1 MIKLRCKKF
10 FRSNS
15 KVASNNAA
23 GTVAATATGLGG
35 DAKLS
40 GEIKWELRP
49 GGMLVQ
55 KRESVEKDG
64 ESIITLRVSTV
75 TQWHDISIQATSSFG
90 ELKMILAMVTGL
102 EPKEQRLLYRGKER
116 EDYEYLHMV
125 GVKDKDK
132 VLLFED
138 PAIKERKLLNLAA
151 TNGRV
156 QVIGSTYHTICV

>member
-15 KVASNNAA
+15 KVASSNA
-23 GTVAATATGLGG
+23 VAA
-35 DAKLS
+35 DAKLG

-55 KRESVEKDG
+55 KRECAENDG
-64 ESIITLRVSTV
+64 DSIITLRVSTV
-75 TQWHDISIQATSSFG
+75 TQCHHISIQPTSSFG

-102 EPKEQRLLYRGKER
+102 EPKEQRLLYKGKER
-116 EDYEYLHMV
+116 EDCEYLHMV

-132 VLLFED
+132 VLLFQD
-138 PAIKERKLLNLAA
+138 PSIKERKLA
-151 TNGRV
+151 TNGHV

>member
-15 KVASNNAA
+15 KLASTNA
-23 GTVAATATGLGG
+23 AATAAPSGNDTKLG
-35 DAKLS
+35 

-55 KRESVEKDG
+55 KRECAGNDG
-64 ESIITLRVSTV
+64 ELIITLRVSTV
-75 TQWHDISIQATSSFG
+75 TQWHEISIQATSSFG

-116 EDYEYLHMV
+116 EDCEYLHMV

-138 PAIKERKLLNLAA
+138 PAIKERKLLNLTA
-151 TNGRV
+151 TSGRV
-156 QVIGSTYHTICV
+156 QVIGSSYHTICV

>member
-15 KVASNNAA
+15 KVASTNAA
-23 GTVAATATGLGG
+23 AAAAASGG
-35 DAKLS
+35 DAKL
-40 GEIKWELRP
+40 GDEIKWELRP

-55 KRESVEKDG
+55 KRECVEKDE
-64 ESIITLRVSTV
+64 ESIITLTVSTV
-75 TQWHDISIQATSSFG
+75 SQWHDISVRATSSFG
-90 ELKMILAMVTGL
+90 ELKMILAIVTGL

-151 TNGRV
+151 TSGPV
-156 QVIGSTYHTICV
+156 QVIGGSTYHTICV

>member
-15 KVASNNAA
+15 KNGSTGAA
-23 GTVAATATGLGG
+23 AATAAAGG
-35 DAKLS
+35 DTKIAG

-55 KRESVEKDG
+55 KRECAEKAGD
-64 ESIITLRVSTV
+64 SIITLRVSTV
-75 TQWHDISIQATSSFG
+75 SKWHDISIQATSTFG

-138 PAIKERKLLNLAA
+138 PAIKERKKLLNLAA
-151 TNGRV
+151 NDRV
-156 QVIGSTYHTICV
+156 QVIGSSYHTICV